1 MAKRSDTV
9 SGVLNVDKPS
19 GWTSHDV
26 VARMR
31 GIAQQRRVGHA
42 GTLDPMATGVLVVCL
57 GKATRLSEYLVQ
69 GRKRYRATIRFGL
82 TTDTWDIEGQTLETR
97 PLHGL
102 VEQDL
107 AALLPRLTGEIEQ
120 TPPMYSAIKLNG
132 QPLHRLARKGI
143 TVERAPRRVE
153 VHALTLISWQSPDL
167 LLDVEC
173 SKGTYVRSLAYDLGQ
188 LAGCGAT
195 LAALRRTAVG
205 PFQASQATPL
215 DQLWGEREDDLWQ
228 QRLTPLYEALSEWPR
243 VTVGEEV
250 LEELRFGR
258 PAALPISERP
268 NMLAVFDSDRRLAA
282 IVAPQPESEL
292 WQPSKVFIQ

>member
-1 MAKRSDTV
+1 MPKRSGTV

>member
-1 MAKRSDTV
+1 MPKRSGTV

-228 QRLTPLYEALSEWPR
+228 QHLTPLYEALSEWPR

>member
-69 GRKRYRATIRFGL
+69 GHKRYRATIRFGL
-82 TTDTWDIEGQTLETR
+82 TTDTWDMDGQPLETR
-97 PLHGL
+97 PLDGL
-102 VEQDL
+102 SEQDL
-107 AALLPRLTGEIEQ
+107 VALLPRQSGEIEQ
-120 TPPMYSAIKLNG
+120 TPPMYSAIKVNG

-153 VHALTLISWQSPDL
+153 IHALTPISWESPDL

-205 PFQASQATPL
+205 PFDVLQATPL
-215 DQLWGEREDDLWQ
+215 DQLWDERGNDGWQ
-228 QRLTPLYEALSEWPR
+228 RHLTPLYQALAEWPR
-243 VTVGEEV
+243 IIVGAEA

-268 NMLAVFDSDRRLAA
+268 DMVAVFDSNRQLAA

-292 WQPSKVFIQ
+292 WRPSKVFTQ

>member
-1 MAKRSDTV
+1 MPRRSEAI

-57 GKATRLSEYLVQ
+57 GQATRLSEYLVQ
-69 GRKRYRATIRFGL
+69 GNKRYRATVRFGL
-82 TTDTWDIEGQTLETR
+82 TTDTWDTEGQTIETR
-97 PLHGL
+97 PLGDL
-102 VEQDL
+102 REQDL
-107 AALLPRLTGEIEQ
+107 VALLPRLTGEIEQ
-120 TPPMYSAIKLNG
+120 TPPMYSAIKVNG

-143 TVERAPRRVE
+143 TVEREPRRVE
-153 VHALTLISWQSPDL
+153 VQALIPISWESPDL
-167 LLDVEC
+167 ILDVEC
-173 SKGTYVRSLAYDLGQ
+173 SKGTYVRSLAHDLGI

-205 PFQASQATPL
+205 PFSASQATPL
-215 DQLWGEREDDLWQ
+215 GQLWEERENDVWQ
-228 QRLTPLYEALSEWPR
+228 RHLTPLYEALAEWPR
-243 VTVGEEV
+243 VTVGAET

-258 PAALPISERP
+258 PAPLPIRERP
-268 NMLAVFDSDRRLAA
+268 DIVAVFDSDRLLAA
-282 IVAPQPESEL
+282 IVTPQSESEL